1 VVDVSH
7 LLNPVSEEVPHGD
20 DLEYDAEFLELERLA
35 QGQPE
40 RQMGQSVIAAEP
52 PDWRQVRE
60 RAGELIETER
70 FVVRPGETQRK
81 SLTLDDAT
89 RHLGVVVAY
98 RALDRSIWRQV
109 IEIPAHQ
116 ASALRLQLDAYAI
129 SAAPLTPLE

>member
-1 VVDVSH
+1 MVDVSH

-60 RAGELIETER
+60 RAGELFSRSKDLRLASLYLQSAIALDGLNGLAPVSYTH
-70 FVVRPGETQRK
+70 
-81 SLTLDDAT
+81 LTLPT
-89 RHLGVVVAY
+89 IYSV
-98 RALDRSIWRQV
+98 
-109 IEIPAHQ
+109 
-116 ASALRLQLDAYAI
+116 
-129 SAAPLTPLE
+129 